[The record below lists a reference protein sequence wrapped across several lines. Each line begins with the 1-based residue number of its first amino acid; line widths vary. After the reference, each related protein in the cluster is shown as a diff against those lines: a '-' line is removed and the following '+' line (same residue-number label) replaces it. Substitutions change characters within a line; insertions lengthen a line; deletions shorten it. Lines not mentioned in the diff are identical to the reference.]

1 MDPGGLGGDSG
12 MFDEDEECSTST
24 IPAAYMKV
32 VKQLVAA
39 AVTESTAGLLATCDK
54 RMDAALTALALEHA
68 EQTERLTQELHAL
81 RKQLATSKATSQ
93 APPTTPSHISA
104 LPAPPAS
111 QPVTRTAAQ
120 RLLSPSST
128 SSPPSGAPAPLPPPP
143 ASLAPAPAPLAPP
156 PTKPQLYLCLPA
168 ASPDNAATEQVQALF
183 SICTRIECKVERLV
197 SNTRTDSTAE
207 EPSQEAVQAMAV
219 LGLVRA
225 VTPPRAGRAPA
236 APAREPDTRQRFLI
250 TIGTESEQ
258 AVRLKLGTL
267 RSMGIIVHDN
277 LSPEQQASK
286 RAQSGFAKA
295 LYNAGTPVQWN
306 FDELSKKVQGR
317 WVVVPVSAQ

>member
-24 IPAAYMKV
+24 IPAAHMNA
-32 VKQLVAA
+32 VKQLVVA
-39 AVTESTAGLLATCDK
+39 AVAESTAELLATCDK
-54 RMDAALTALALEHA
+54 RMDAALTALALQHA

-93 APPTTPSHISA
+93 APPTTPSNISA
-104 LPAPPAS
+104 LLAPSAS
-111 QPVTRTAAQ
+111 QPHILPSIRCTCNTA
-120 RLLSPSST
+120 SST
-128 SSPPSGAPAPLPPPP
+128 SQSLPCSSTS
-143 ASLAPAPAPLAPP
+143 AAPP
-156 PTKPQLYLCLPA
+156 PTKPQHRASLLPA

-183 SICTRIECKVERLV
+183 SIYTRIECKVERLV
-197 SNTRTDSTAE
+197 SNTRTDGTAE
-207 EPSQEAVQAMAV
+207 ELSQEAVQAMAV

-225 VTPPRAGRAPA
+225 VTPPRADRATA
-236 APAREPDTRQRFLI
+236 APAREPDARQRFLI
-250 TIGTESEQ
+250 TTGTDSEQ

-267 RSMGIIVHDN
+267 RSMGIIVRDN
-277 LSPEQQASK
+277 LSPEQKASK
-286 RAQSGFAKA
+286 RAQSGFVKA
-295 LYNAGTPVQWN
+295 LYNAGTPVQWS